1 MCASI
6 TFQSRQ
12 QLGKCQGKH
21 DLLSNQQTGYCMN
34 KDSEKQ
40 KAFFFYNPCMVV
52 KVTENILIQIWYFS
66 VYEIQGSQK

>member
-40 KAFFFYNPCMVV
+40 KAFFLSNPSMVV
-52 KVTENILIQIWYFS
+52 IVTESILFQVQYFS
-66 VYEIQGSQK
+66 VYLIQGSQK